1 MALAIRTS
9 PPEPP
14 QTPDP
19 KDLQEHHSPELERQ
33 LLRRG
38 VRRMTSNRWACSR
51 CGRSPLVG
59 ERVHVF
65 AHQGEEQSICALCL
79 KVAPEGSLGELVRM
93 ERMRAAERPLNVR
106 RAA

>member
-1 MALAIRTS
+1 MRTQ

-19 KDLQEHHSPELERQ
+19 KDLQEHHAPDLELQ

-38 VRRMTSNRWACSR
+38 LRGMAANRWACSR

-59 ERVHVF
+59 ERLHVF
-65 AHQGEEQSICALCL
+65 APQGQEQSVCSLC
-79 KVAPEGSLGELVRM
+79 VRAAEGSLGEPVRV
-93 ERMRAAERPLNVR
+93 ERVRAGERPLNVR

>member
-1 MALAIRTS
+1 MRTS

-14 QTPDP
+14 QIADP
-19 KDLQEHHSPELERQ
+19 KDLQQHHAPELERQ

-38 VRRMTSNRWACSR
+38 LRRMAANRWACSR

-59 ERVHVF
+59 ERLHVF
-65 AHQGEEQSICALCL
+65 ALRGEERSICDLCL
-79 KVAPEGSLGELVRM
+79 KAAPEGSFGDPVRM
-93 ERMRAAERPLNVR
+93 ELVRAAERPLIVR

>member
-1 MALAIRTS
+1 MRTS

-19 KDLQEHHSPELERQ
+19 KDLQQHHAPELERQ

-38 VRRMTSNRWACSR
+38 VRRMVASRWACSR

-59 ERVHVF
+59 ERLQVF
-65 AHQGEEQSICALCL
+65 APHGDERSICDLC
-79 KVAPEGSLGELVRM
+79 VNSAPEGSFGKPVRM
-93 ERMRAAERPLNVR
+93 ERVRAAERPLIVR

>member
-1 MALAIRTS
+1 MRIY

-19 KDLQEHHSPELERQ
+19 KDLQQHHAPELERQ

-38 VRRMTSNRWACSR
+38 LRRMTANRWACSR

-59 ERVHVF
+59 ERLHVF
-65 AHQGEEQSICALCL
+65 ARQGAEQSVCDLCL
-79 KVAPEGSLGELVRM
+79 NAAPEGSFGERVRM
-93 ERMRAAERPLNVR
+93 EVVRTRERRLTVRKAA
-106 RAA
+106 